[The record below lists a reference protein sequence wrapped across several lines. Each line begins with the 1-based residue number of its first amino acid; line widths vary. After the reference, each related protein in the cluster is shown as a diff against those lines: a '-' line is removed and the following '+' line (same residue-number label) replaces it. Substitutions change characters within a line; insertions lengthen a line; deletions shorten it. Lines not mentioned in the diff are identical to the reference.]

1 MLTSPTDK
9 NIEKTCKTILTSNI
23 RTSNNIVSLD
33 MHRSEKR
40 LSDAKRRIREAAGK
54 LNWQTVHYYYQ
65 ILAITKGDGY
75 VSPKQ
80 DWLSGTITTDLI
92 ELLNTTK
99 RQKYIADWFCISG
112 AAERPKVAAT
122 YNIFSHFLTYFYS
135 GVKPPIY

>member
-54 LNWQTVHYYYQ
+54 LNW
-65 ILAITKGDGY
+65 
-75 VSPKQ
+75 
-80 DWLSGTITTDLI
+80 
-92 ELLNTTK
+92 
-99 RQKYIADWFCISG
+99 
-112 AAERPKVAAT
+112 
-122 YNIFSHFLTYFYS
+122 
-135 GVKPPIY
+135 